1 MSSQGVAAQI
11 VRVRDARIRH
21 CHCAT
26 KEATVELRQ
35 QNFPKLKSQNFGL
48 SYRLKNHF
56 ILCTN
61 KIVYD
66 FGRESIKILR
76 QPFCLFIEQIIIMGI
91 S

>member
-48 SYRLKNHF
+48 SYRLKNNF
-56 ILCTN
+56 IVFVLT
-61 KIVYD
+61 KK
-66 FGRESIKILR
+66 FTILGEEV
-76 QPFCLFIEQIIIMGI
+76 LY
-91 S
+91 